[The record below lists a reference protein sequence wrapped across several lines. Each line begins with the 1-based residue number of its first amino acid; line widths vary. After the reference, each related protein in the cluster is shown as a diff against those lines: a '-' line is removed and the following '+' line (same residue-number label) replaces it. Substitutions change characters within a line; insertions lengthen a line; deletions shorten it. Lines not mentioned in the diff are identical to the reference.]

1 MRGLSRDVRFRWPLS
16 SATVVSRRTFV
27 IAAGVAV
34 VAGCGGGEEKPAEP
48 GTDPLNQVR
57 AAAVKNLS
65 TSSRV
70 TLSVPR
76 VDVAGDVD
84 PAAQRLTLDVTAQE
98 DDGSTIR
105 QKIRVVGAD
114 AYLTLGKTY
123 VPDIDPTKYIQFT
136 APSTAFSSASI
147 VHLGDPFD
155 PAGLKGLAFAFS
167 TARRTADGRF
177 SGTLDLTKAALPGT
191 SRGLL
196 PAEPEQLRGAGDAI
210 KEIPYEAAIDNGY
223 LTSLTIR
230 MPAYGTVPAYPSV
243 STFTGFDDPVKVTP
257 PQAAEIT
264 DITEELR
271 QILTG

>member
-1 MRGLSRDVRFRWPLS
+1 M
-16 SATVVSRRTFV
+16 SRRTFV

-34 VAGCGGGEEKPAEP
+34 VAGCGGEEKPAEP

-65 TSSRV
+65 TSFRV
-70 TLSVPR
+70 TMGVPR

-84 PAAQRLTLDVTAQE
+84 PVAQKLTLDVTAQE
-98 DDGSTIR
+98 DDGSAIR

-123 VPDIDPTKYIQFT
+123 VRDIDPTKYIQFT
-136 APSTAFSSASI
+136 APSPAFTSASL
-147 VHLGDPFD
+147 VHLADPFD
-155 PAGLKGLAFAFS
+155 PAGLKGLAFAFT

-191 SRGLL
+191 SHGLL
-196 PAEPEQLRGAGDAI
+196 PGEPEQLRGAGDAV
-210 KEIPYEAAIDNGY
+210 KDIPFEAAVDDGY

-230 MPAYGTVPAYPSV
+230 MPAYGSVPAYPSR
-243 STFTGFDDPVKVTP
+243 STFAGFDDPVKVTR

-271 QILTG
+271 QFLTG